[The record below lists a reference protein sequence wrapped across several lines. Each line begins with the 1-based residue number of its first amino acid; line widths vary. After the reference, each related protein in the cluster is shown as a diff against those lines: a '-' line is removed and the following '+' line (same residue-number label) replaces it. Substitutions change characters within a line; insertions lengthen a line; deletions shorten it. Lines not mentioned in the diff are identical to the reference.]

1 ALGRGDPWR
10 DQAPGQARGR
20 PGLGYLFR
28 GTRARRAALGIR
40 ADFAGREKAAHDR
53 RRRRRPRRRAPGST
67 GRASG
72 DNDEAADDRPG
83 LRGLTIRSLRVA
95 WRESALRDY
104 LVSVYLNSGED
115 NIFFLAS
122 GVAFNILLAAVP
134 FVLLLVS
141 GMGYFLDLS
150 PAASLSRIS
159 VLVDRLLPSESGR
172 MGQVVTALMN
182 EAIRLR
188 GTVGLVSAVTFVWF
202 STRLFGSLRAVLA
215 LVFDLD
221 RGIID
226 GKIFD
231 AKVTVVAT
239 LLVVIYTV
247 LNAYLAIAT
256 KNGAAILS
264 DIGVQHAAMNR
275 FEYWMARAF
284 EFSFVAATFFA
295 LYRFLPARGVRAR
308 TAVLARSEERR
319 VGKECRS

>member
-1 ALGRGDPWR
+1 VW
-10 DQAPGQARGR
+10 
-20 PGLGYLFR
+20 
-28 GTRARRAALGIR
+28 
-40 ADFAGREKAAHDR
+40 
-53 RRRRRPRRRAPGST
+53 
-67 GRASG
+67 
-72 DNDEAADDRPG
+72 
-83 LRGLTIRSLRVA
+83 V
-95 WRESALRDY
+95 
-104 LVSVYLNSGED
+104 NSGED

-141 GMGYFLDLS
+141 GLGYFLDLS

-159 VLVDRLLPSESGR
+159 VLVDRMLPSESGR
-172 MGQVVTALMN
+172 MGGVVTALMN

-188 GTVGLVSAVTFVWF
+188 GTVGIVSAVTFVWF

-221 RGIID
+221 RDRGIID

-239 LLVVIYTV
+239 LMVVVYTV
-247 LNAYLAIAT
+247 LNAYLAVAT
-256 KNGAAILS
+256 KNGAVILS

-275 FEYWMARAF
+275 FEYWTARGF
-284 EFSFVAATFFA
+284 EFLFVAGTFFA

-308 TAVLARSEERR
+308 TAVLAGTFSAILLELAKVAFATYLRHFNPGSLYTGTLAAIVIVIIWLYYAATIFILGGEVGQVYELRR
-319 VGKECRS
+319 IRRLQWEAVE

>member
-1 ALGRGDPWR
+1 M
-10 DQAPGQARGR
+10 
-20 PGLGYLFR
+20 
-28 GTRARRAALGIR
+28 
-40 ADFAGREKAAHDR
+40 
-53 RRRRRPRRRAPGST
+53 
-67 GRASG
+67 
-72 DNDEAADDRPG
+72 
-83 LRGLTIRSLRVA
+83 
-95 WRESALRDY
+95 
-104 LVSVYLNSGED
+104 SVYLNSGED

-141 GMGYFLDLS
+141 GLGYFLDLS

-172 MGQVVTALMN
+172 MGGVVTALMN

-188 GTVGLVSAVTFVWF
+188 GTVGIVSAVTFVWF

-221 RGIID
+221 RDRGIID

-239 LLVVIYTV
+239 LLVVVYTV

-256 KNGAAILS
+256 KNGAAMLS

-275 FEYWMARAF
+275 FEYWTARVF
-284 EFSFVAATFFA
+284 EFGFVAATFFA

-308 TAVLARSEERR
+308 AAVMAGLFSAVLLELAKVAFATYLRHFNPGSLYTGTLAAIVIVIIWLYYAATIFILGGEVGQVYELRR
-319 VGKECRS
+319 IRRLQWEAVE

>member
-1 ALGRGDPWR
+1 
-10 DQAPGQARGR
+10 
-20 PGLGYLFR
+20 
-28 GTRARRAALGIR
+28 
-40 ADFAGREKAAHDR
+40 
-53 RRRRRPRRRAPGST
+53 
-67 GRASG
+67 
-72 DNDEAADDRPG
+72 
-83 LRGLTIRSLRVA
+83 
-95 WRESALRDY
+95 
-104 LVSVYLNSGED
+104 VSVYLNSGED

-221 RGIID
+221 RDRGIID

-308 TAVLARSEERR
+308 TAVLAGTFSAVLLELAKVAFATYLRHFNPGSLYTGTLAAIVIVIIWLYYAATIFILGGEVGQVYALRR
-319 VGKECRS
+319 IRRLQWEAVE